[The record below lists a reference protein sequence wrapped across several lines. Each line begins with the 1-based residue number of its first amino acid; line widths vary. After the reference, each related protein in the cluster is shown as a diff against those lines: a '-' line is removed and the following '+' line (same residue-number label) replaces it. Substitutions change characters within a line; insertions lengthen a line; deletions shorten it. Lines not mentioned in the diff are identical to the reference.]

1 MEDIDVDLLER
12 YAKGKCSP
20 SEQKQVE
27 LWLADEQFPEGL
39 KTQDERIQA
48 EIYSAIQVQGKPVQ
62 RKINFKWLIYGSMA
76 ASLALTSGFFFFNQ
90 QKRDP
95 QNVVF
100 IAPFGQPSTITL
112 PDSSK
117 VELQPGSKISY
128 PVKFD
133 KNTRNVTLFSGE
145 AFFIIQ
151 HNTEQAFIL
160 NSANSEIKVLGTRFN
175 VRNLK
180 SASVLEV
187 TLTQGKIS
195 FQSKKGALSILKPG
209 ESLIFDKNNQHLI
222 SIAQVDTNA
231 VTAWKTGTIRFNDTP
246 MPEVLETLENRYG
259 FKFKISC
266 KLDKPISGKF
276 VEQSISKIL
285 QLVERA
291 SDYRFKNSGKY
302 IEVYK

>member
-1 MEDIDVDLLER
+1 MEDIDADLLER

-27 LWLADEQFPEGL
+27 LWLADEQFPEGS
-39 KTQDERIQA
+39 KIEDERIQA
-48 EIYSAIQVQGKPVQ
+48 EIYSAIQPHLKPIQ
-62 RKINFKWLIYGSMA
+62 RKINFKWLIYGSIA
-76 ASLALTSGFFFFNQ
+76 ASLALASGFFFFNQ
-90 QKRDP
+90 QKHQT
-95 QNVVF
+95 QNIVF
-100 IAPFGQPSTITL
+100 NAPFGQPSTITL

-128 PVKFD
+128 PNKFD
-133 KNTRNVTLFSGE
+133 KTTRNVTLFSGE
-145 AFFIIQ
+145 AFFIIR
-151 HNTEQAFIL
+151 HNPAQAFIL

-180 SASVLEV
+180 SAPVLEV

-195 FQSKKGALSILKPG
+195 FQPKNGALSILKPG
-209 ESLIFDKNNQHLI
+209 ESLTFNKHNQHLL
-222 SIAQVDTNA
+222 SITQVDTSA
-231 VTAWKTGTIRFNDTP
+231 ATAWKTGMIRFNDTP

-266 KLDKPISGKF
+266 QLDKPISGKF
-276 VEQSISKIL
+276 GEQSISRVL
-285 QLVERA
+285 QLMERA

>member
-1 MEDIDVDLLER
+1 MKDIDADLLER

-20 SEQKQVE
+20 SEQEQVE
-27 LWLADEQFPEGL
+27 LWLADEQFPEGS
-39 KTQDERIQA
+39 KIVDERIQA
-48 EIYSAIQVQGKPVQ
+48 EIYSAIQTQIKPVQ
-62 RKINFKWLIYGSMA
+62 RKINFKWLIYGSIA
-76 ASLALTSGFFFFNQ
+76 ASLALTSGFFFFDQ
-90 QKRDP
+90 HKRNA
-95 QNVVF
+95 QNVFF

-128 PVKFD
+128 PDKFD

-151 HNTEQAFIL
+151 HNTAQPFIL
-160 NSANSEIKVLGTRFN
+160 NVADGEIKVLGTRFN

-195 FQSKKGALSILKPG
+195 FQSKKGTLSILKPS
-209 ESLIFDKNNQHLI
+209 ESLIFDKNNQHLV
-222 SIAQVDTNA
+222 SINQVDTNV
-231 VTAWKTGTIRFNDTP
+231 VTAWKTGTIHFKDTP

-276 VEQSISKIL
+276 GDQSISKVL
-285 QLVERA
+285 QLIERA
-291 SDYRFKNSGKY
+291 SDYLFKNSEKY